1 MKSKISNDGLSRR
14 NAMKLALGAATAI
27 ASPAIIGRASPAS
40 AQTSFAG
47 EDLIVVSWSGNH
59 ELSFREAV
67 VKPFNDKYGTKVET
81 VGGWDQMVA
90 QIVAAPADNP
100 PFDLTI
106 ADEFTTTTGMAEN
119 VFIKVDRSKMP
130 GNANIYPWFDENRG
144 PAKDYGVPFGTGS
157 LWMLTAKSSG
167 LKPDSWKSFWDE
179 KAMGK
184 STLDAAAFYWDLCI
198 PALLSSSKPGIEEV
212 FGTPDDV
219 EALFRQLDKL
229 RIAKWYKD
237 GAELT
242 NLMIQEEASVAMM
255 YSADAYGF
263 IKEHGDDFEAAIP
276 KEGTASYTNWFM
288 KVRGTRHSDLGDLF
302 LTHLLE
308 KETQQN
314 FLNASTDFMS
324 LQGLEPPPHWPS
336 YPRDEAGLR
345 NTYKLFGIDG
355 WDKFG
360 PHWDAYS
367 VRMKETIIKTT
378 EG

>member
-1 MKSKISNDGLSRR
+1 MTSMESNGHIKRR
-14 NAMKLALGAATAI
+14 DALKFALGAATVV
-27 ASPAIIGRASPAS
+27 SMPAIIGRASPAS
-40 AQTSFAG
+40 AQASFAG
-47 EDLIVVSWSGNH
+47 EGLIVVSWSGNH

-106 ADEFTTTTGMAEN
+106 ADEYTTTTGMAEN
-119 VFIKVDRSKMP
+119 VFAKIDRSKMP
-130 GNANIYPWFDENRG
+130 GNANVYPWFDENRG
-144 PAKDYGVPFGTGS
+144 AAKDFGVPFGTGS

-167 LKPDSWKSFWDE
+167 LKPDSWKGFWDD
-179 KAMGK
+179 KAKGK
-184 STLDAAAFYWDLCI
+184 ATLDASAFYWDLCI
-198 PALLSSSKPGIEEV
+198 PALLSSAKPGIDEV
-212 FGTPDDV
+212 FGAPEEV
-219 EALFRQLDKL
+219 EPLFAELDKL
-229 RIAKWYKD
+229 KVAKWYKD

-242 NLMIQEEASVAMM
+242 NLMTQEEASVAMM

-263 IKEHGDDFEAAIP
+263 IKEYGDDFEAAIP
-276 KEGTASYTNWFM
+276 QEGTASYTNWFM
-288 KVRGTRHSDLGDLF
+288 KVRGTRHSELGDLF
-302 LTHLLE
+302 MSYLLE

-324 LQGLEPPPHWPS
+324 LQGLEPPPHWSS
-336 YPRDEAGLR
+336 YPRDEAALK

-367 VRMKETIIKTT
+367 VRMKETITRTT